1 MGLDL
6 VVMAAGI
13 GSRYGGLKQL
23 DPVGP
28 SGEGV
33 IDYALYDAVQAGF
46 DRIIFVI
53 RHSIE
58 ADFKARFGHGLGRK
72 VAKEYVY
79 QELDAIPAGF
89 SVPPDRAKP
98 WGTAHAVWLCKDA
111 VRGPFGV
118 VNADDFY
125 GRESYQVLAGFLKK
139 ADPSKSHYCNVGF
152 ELRNTLSEFG
162 SVARGVCEVDSNHLL
177 KSIVERLKIEK
188 DGNAARY
195 LGEDGQSHPVQGD
208 TRVSMNMW
216 GFTPTLF
223 ELLGPGMTGFFQKKG
238 KEVKSEY
245 LLPTAV
251 DELMRA
257 GKADVKILESAA
269 RWFGVTYRE
278 DKPGVVEN
286 IMKLVNAG
294 EYPRKVNF

>member
-33 IDYALYDAVQAGF
+33 IDYALYDAVKAGF
-46 DRIIFVI
+46 DRIVFVI

-58 ADFKARFGHGLGRK
+58 ADFKARFGHGLGKK
-72 VAKEYVY
+72 VAQEYVY

-89 SVPPDRAKP
+89 TVPPERTKP
-98 WGTAHAVWLCKDA
+98 WGTAHAVWLCKD
-111 VRGPFGV
+111 VIKGPFGV

-125 GRESYQVLAGFLKK
+125 GRESYSVLASFLKK
-139 ADPSKSHYCNVGF
+139 ADPAKSHYCNVGF
-152 ELRNTLSEFG
+152 ELRKTLSEFG
-162 SVARGVCEVDSNHLL
+162 TVARGVCEADSAKLL
-177 KSIVERLKIEK
+177 KSIVERVKLEK
-188 DGNAARY
+188 DGDGARFMD
-195 LGEDGQSHPVQGD
+195 DGGQWQKVPGD

-223 ELLGPGMTGFFQKKG
+223 DLVGPGMNGFFKKKG
-238 KEVKSEY
+238 QDLKAEY

-251 DELMRA
+251 DELMKA
-257 GKADVKILESAA
+257 GKADVKILETSSH
-269 RWFGVTYRE
+269 WFGVTYRE
-278 DKPGVVEN
+278 DKPGVVQS
-286 IMKLVNAG
+286 IMKLVDAG